1 MPATVIIALAVLVVA
16 SGCSGRG
23 GALAPSGAR
32 VPMPPGLLASRGARE
47 RGRHLFLENCA
58 ICHGEQGD
66 GRGPRSTGMVPP
78 PTDLTKPPSS
88 GSASAGQIYLTIRDG
103 VAGSAM
109 PSWRILS
116 DRQIWDLVA
125 YVHSLGES

>member
-1 MPATVIIALAVLVVA
+1 MPAIGTIALAVLFVA
-16 SGCSGRG
+16 SGCSRRG
-23 GALAPSGAR
+23 GALAPSGASAR
-32 VPMPPGLLASRGARE
+32 MPPGLLASRAARKS
-47 RGRHLFLENCA
+47 GRQLFLENCA
-58 ICHGEQGD
+58 ICHGQQGD
-66 GRGPRSTGMVPP
+66 GRGPRSRGMVPP
-78 PTDLTKPPSS
+78 PADLTKPPSA

-109 PSWRILS
+109 PSWRILG